1 MELKFDKYH
10 GAGNDFILINC
21 LKDKVFLSDE
31 QIRFLCH
38 RRLGIGADGLIM
50 LLPFEGKDFR
60 MKYFNADGLEGSMCG
75 NGGRTVAAYAFR
87 NQISAS
93 KIQFQAFDGEHD
105 AEILSDK
112 GIDFEVLLTM
122 KDVEAI
128 TYDDHHLIINTGS
141 PHYVTKVD
149 NLADFD
155 VVTEG
160 RKIRYDSKL
169 SSNGLNVNFLE
180 RNDEGIFLRTY
191 ERGVED
197 ETLSCGTG
205 VTAAAIA
212 SSLWFGQN
220 EYWIQT
226 PGGRLHV
233 QFSRN
238 GNKFSNIVLTGP
250 VKYVYNGSIQL

>member
-21 LKDKVFLSDE
+21 LKDSVFLSEE

-50 LLPFEGKDFR
+50 LLPEEDNDFR

-75 NGGRTVAAYAFR
+75 NGGRTVAAYAFH
-87 NQISAS
+87 NQISGS
-93 KIQFQAFDGEHD
+93 KIRFQAYDGRHE
-105 AEILSDK
+105 AEILSSERS
-112 GIDFEVLLTM
+112 DFQVFLTM

-128 TYDDHHLIINTGS
+128 NFDEHYLIIDTGS

-149 NLADFD
+149 NLSDFD
-155 VVTEG
+155 VFNEG
-160 RKIRYDSKL
+160 RKIRYDKNL
-169 SSNGLNVNFLE
+169 SSKGLNVNFLE
-180 RNDEGIFLRTY
+180 RKDDGIFLRTY

-212 SSLWFGQN
+212 SSLWFGAN

-226 PGGRLHV
+226 LGGLLFVR
-233 QFSRN
+233 FSRN
-238 GNKFSNIVLTGP
+238 GNKFSKIELTGP
-250 VKYVYNGSIQL
+250 VKYVFGGSIHL

>member
-21 LKDKVFLSDE
+21 LKDSVFLSAE

-50 LLPFEGKDFR
+50 LLPEDGNDFR
-60 MKYFNADGLEGSMCG
+60 MKYFNADGIEGSMCG
-75 NGGRTVAAYAFR
+75 NGGRTVAAYAFK
-87 NQISAS
+87 NQIAES
-93 KIQFQAFDGEHD
+93 KIRFQAFDGEHE
-105 AEILSDK
+105 AEILSSE
-112 GIDFEVLLTM
+112 GVDFEVLLTM
-122 KDVEAI
+122 KDVEARNF
-128 TYDDHHLIINTGS
+128 DDQHLIIDTGS

-149 NLADFD
+149 NLSDFD
-155 VVTEG
+155 VFQEG
-160 RKIRYDSKL
+160 RKIRYDKSISL
-169 SSNGLNVNFLE
+169 NGLNVNFLE
-180 RNDEGIFLRTY
+180 RKGDEIFLRTY

-226 PGGRLHV
+226 PGGRLFV
-233 QFSRN
+233 RFSRN
-238 GNKFSNIVLTGP
+238 ADKFSNIVLQGP
-250 VKYVYNGSIQL
+250 VKFVFQGSVQL